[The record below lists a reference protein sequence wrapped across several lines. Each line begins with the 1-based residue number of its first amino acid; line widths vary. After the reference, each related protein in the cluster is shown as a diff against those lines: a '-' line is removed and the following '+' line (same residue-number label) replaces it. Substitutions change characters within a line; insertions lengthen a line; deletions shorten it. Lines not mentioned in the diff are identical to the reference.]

1 MPFGLNAVF
10 AAATGV
16 LGVRFD
22 PYLGCNFL
30 VEVEGLLAGG
40 FREVR
45 GLESS
50 LDIKEYAEGGVNG
63 FLRKLPGPVR
73 YPNLVL
79 SRGLIDLETL
89 WVWYDDVSRGVMQR
103 RNITLMLL
111 DGRRLPVMWWDIR
124 QALPVKWTGP
134 TFNAG
139 SDTEVATE
147 SIELVHEGI
156 VKPDASR
163 IVTAARAAAGQI
175 SGGASLAA
183 SASFSLSGSLFK

>member
-1 MPFGLNAVF
+1 MRFGVNAVF
-10 AAATGV
+10 AAATSA
-16 LGVRFD
+16 LGVRLD

-30 VEVEGLLAGG
+30 VEIEGMLAGG

-50 LDIKEYAEGGVNG
+50 LELREYAEGGVNG
-63 FLRKLPGPVR
+63 FLHKLPGPVR

-89 WVWYDDVSRGVMQR
+89 WVWYDEVSRGLIQR

-111 DGRRLPVMWWDIR
+111 DGRRMPVMWWDIR
-124 QALPVKWTGP
+124 RALPVKWSGP

-139 SDTEVATE
+139 SDAEVATE

-163 IVTAARAAAGQI
+163 IVTAARAAAGPLATAAPLPTP
-175 SGGASLAA
+175 ASL
-183 SASFSLSGSLFK
+183 LK